1 MCPLNQLCAPRQD
14 DRDGKKRGPPL
25 FPYFLVH
32 VFICFEE
39 KNLPHSSS
47 IRIILAFPDLCFS
60 PWLRNE
66 MAKLPFPTIM
76 FQSYQSNVALPLP
89 ARSFNNYPNIGIG
102 EWRGINTLFGHKQYW
117 RRNMFSGLQ
126 SCMFCLIGQ
135 KEVFPPIIL
144 GYFGTNLDFSICIL
158 LNKMLFLFFLTELK
172 RCDRKETFS
181 RNLESI

>member
-1 MCPLNQLCAPRQD
+1 MCPLNQLCAPRHGS
-14 DRDGKKRGPPL
+14 RDSKKRGPSL

-89 ARSFNNYPNIGIG
+89 AWSFSNYPNIGIG

-117 RRNMFSGLQ
+117 RKICFQVLNLVCLFSRTKI
-126 SCMFCLIGQ
+126 SFSANH
-135 KEVFPPIIL
+135 
-144 GYFGTNLDFSICIL
+144 FG
-158 LNKMLFLFFLTELK
+158 LFLHQPGFF
-172 RCDRKETFS
+172 
-181 RNLESI
+181 NLGFG